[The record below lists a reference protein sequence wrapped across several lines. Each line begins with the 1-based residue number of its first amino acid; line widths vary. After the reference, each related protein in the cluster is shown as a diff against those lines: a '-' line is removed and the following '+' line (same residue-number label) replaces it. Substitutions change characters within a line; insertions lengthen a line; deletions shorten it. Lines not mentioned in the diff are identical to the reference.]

1 MAIWFGLSEMTD
13 SDKPRTSARTRRTI
27 AGHLINKGTDKTGQA
42 SDKTRTS
49 RTHPPKGVSVSE
61 VSEMSKEPK
70 REKPP
75 GAATPGRLEG
85 WPAPLTAAD
94 LQALAPRPADLT
106 PLRDWPAP
114 LTRADLARLVGGKP
128 DA

>member
-1 MAIWFGLSEMTD
+1 MIRTAPAEWRKGLWKPQSKRAPLPAVAIWFGLSEMTD
-13 SDKPRTSARTRRTI
+13 SDKPRTSARTRRTK

-61 VSEMSKEPK
+61 VSKEPK

-75 GAATPGRLEG
+75 GPADPGRLEG
-85 WPAPLTAAD
+85 WPKGRENR
-94 LQALAPRPADLT
+94 PR
-106 PLRDWPAP
+106 
-114 LTRADLARLVGGKP
+114 RAELW
-128 DA
+128 